1 MDTTPDVLPV
11 ADIPNSPAMATGIET
26 HEGRPT
32 RWLAVA
38 FIALLLALG
47 WLAGADDAVGSLL
60 AGPVGDCGGP

>member
-1 MDTTPDVLPV
+1 
-11 ADIPNSPAMATGIET
+11 MATGIET

-47 WLAGADDAVGSLL
+47 WLAGADDAVGSLRP
-60 AGPVGDCGGP
+60 ARSAIAAARSAAP